1 MAHAGTMSCTRV
13 DERPAVAGVRRSTR
27 PELSTSPRR
36 PARGLG
42 HRGGFHVVAA
52 AFLLALAFS
61 TLPTPLYPLYQQ
73 RDGFPTVVIT
83 VVFAA
88 YALGVVASMYLIGHV
103 SDWLGRRRMVL
114 AAVLA
119 EAVSAAVFLAW
130 PEVPGLIVARFVGG
144 VGIGALTAT
153 ATAHLAELRA
163 VTHPGRD
170 AGLFSSMVNMAGLG
184 IGPVVSGL
192 LASYV
197 AAPLATPYLIF
208 LVLFLGAAVAVKYVP
223 ETVTRNEVRP
233 RYRPQRVSVP
243 RHARPVFWAAA
254 AVAFVVNMFSG
265 LVGALAPTLLR
276 GSFHE
281 PSLLVG
287 GLVAMSVF
295 AAAAG
300 GQLLFAGRPLRRQL
314 LVGLGALVF
323 SLVAA
328 PVSVLLGSVLLFWV
342 AAAVGGAG
350 MGLGFRVAV
359 AMVAAVTDPA
369 LRGETLAGVF
379 LAFYLGLAL
388 PVLVV
393 GAALTVLPSLTVL
406 VLFGLLELVLLIGAG
421 RALVVRS

>member
-1 MAHAGTMSCTRV
+1 MLDAAHAGTMSSTLMV
-13 DERPAVAGVRRSTR
+13 ARPA
-27 PELSTSPRR
+27 PR
-36 PARGLG
+36 LG
-42 HRGGFHVVAA
+42 HGTGFWVVAA

-61 TLPTPLYPLYQQ
+61 TVPTPLYPLYQQ

-103 SDWLGRRRMVL
+103 SDWLGRRRMAL

-130 PEVPGLIVARFVGG
+130 PDVPGLVVARFVGG

-197 AAPLATPYLIF
+197 TAPLTTPYVIF
-208 LVLFLGAAVAVKYVP
+208 LALFALAAGVIKYVP
-223 ETVTRNEVRP
+223 ETVSSNEDRP

-243 RHARPVFWAAA
+243 HHAKPVFWAAA
-254 AVAFVVNMFSG
+254 AVAFAVNMFSG

-276 GSFHE
+276 GTFRE

-300 GQLLFAGRPLRRQL
+300 SQLLFAGQPLRRQL
-314 LVGLGALVF
+314 FIGLGGLVL
-323 SLVAA
+323 SLVAI
-328 PVSVLLGSVLLFWV
+328 PTSVLTGSELLFCTGTV
-342 AAAVGGAG
+342 VGGAG
-350 MGLGFRVAV
+350 MGLGFRVALAKV
-359 AMVAAVTDPA
+359 GAVAAPE

-393 GAALTVLPSLTVL
+393 GVALTALPSLLVL
-406 VLFGLLELVLLIGAG
+406 VLFSVVQLVILVWAG
-421 RALVVRS
+421 RRLAVAS

>member
-1 MAHAGTMSCTRV
+1 MDSMQAAAHTRTMTSTLMAARTT
-13 DERPAVAGVRRSTR
+13 
-27 PELSTSPRR
+27 PR
-36 PARGLG
+36 LG
-42 HRGGFHVVAA
+42 HGAGFRVVAA

-88 YALGVVASMYLIGHV
+88 YAVGVVASIYLVGHV
-103 SDWLGRRRMVL
+103 SDWVGRRRVAL

-119 EAVSAAVFLAW
+119 EAVAATVFLTW
-130 PEVPGLIVARFVGG
+130 PDVPGLVIARFVGG

-170 AGLFSSMVNMAGLG
+170 AGLFSSMVTMAGLG
-184 IGPVVSGL
+184 LGPVISAL
-192 LASYV
+192 LASSV
-197 AAPLATPYLIF
+197 TGPLSTPYAIF
-208 LVLFLGAAVAVKYVP
+208 LVLFLITAVAIKFVP
-223 ETVTRNEVRP
+223 ETVERHESAV

-243 RHARPVFWAAA
+243 QHARPVFWAAA
-254 AVAFVVNMFSG
+254 GVAFAVNMFSG
-265 LVGALAPTLLR
+265 LVGALAPSLLR
-276 GSFHE
+276 GSFHD

-300 GQLLFAGRPLRRQL
+300 AQLLFASQPLRRQL
-314 LVGLGALVF
+314 LIGLGALVL
-323 SLVAA
+323 SLVAIPA
-328 PVSVLLGSVLLFWV
+328 SVLAGNELLF
-342 AAAVGGAG
+342 AAGTVVGGAG
-350 MGLGFRVAV
+350 MGLGFRVAL
-359 AMVAAVTDPA
+359 ARVAAVATPE

-388 PVLVV
+388 PVLLV
-393 GAALTVLPSLTVL
+393 GLALTALPSLPVL
-406 VLFGLLELVLLIGAG
+406 VVFSIAQLGILFWAG
-421 RALVVRS
+421 RRLFVAS

>member
-1 MAHAGTMSCTRV
+1 MTGAAQAQHMTSTLMAARAM
-13 DERPAVAGVRRSTR
+13 
-27 PELSTSPRR
+27 PR
-36 PARGLG
+36 LG
-42 HRGGFHVVAA
+42 HGAGFRVVAA

-88 YALGVVASMYLIGHV
+88 YAIGVVASIYLVGHV
-103 SDWLGRRRMVL
+103 SDWLGRRRMAL

-119 EAVSAAVFLAW
+119 EAVAAAVFLAW
-130 PEVPGLIVARFVGG
+130 PDVPGLIIARFVGG

-184 IGPVVSGL
+184 LGPVVSAL
-192 LASYV
+192 LADYV
-197 AAPLATPYLIF
+197 TAPLRTPYAIF
-208 LVLFLGAAVAVKYVP
+208 LVLFAATAVALKFVP
-223 ETVTRNEVRP
+223 ETVSRNQDRP
-233 RYRPQRVSVP
+233 RYHPQRVSVP
-243 RHARPVFWAAA
+243 PQARPVFWSAA
-254 AVAFVVNMFSG
+254 AVAFAVNMFSG

-300 GQLLFAGRPLRRQL
+300 AQLLLAGLPLRRQL
-314 LVGLGALVF
+314 FIGLGGLVL
-323 SLVAA
+323 SLVAIPA
-328 PVSVLLGSVLLFWV
+328 SVLTGSELLFCV
-342 AAAVGGAG
+342 GTVVGGAG
-350 MGLGFRVAV
+350 MGLGFRVAL
-359 AMVAAVTDPA
+359 AKAAAVAAPE

-393 GAALTVLPSLTVL
+393 GLALTVLPSLL
-406 VLFGLLELVLLIGAG
+406 VLALFSIVQLVILIWAG
-421 RALVVRS
+421 RRLVVAS

>member
-1 MAHAGTMSCTRV
+1 MPLDAQAGDMTSTLMAARV
-13 DERPAVAGVRRSTR
+13 T
-27 PELSTSPRR
+27 PR
-36 PARGLG
+36 LG
-42 HRGGFHVVAA
+42 HGAGFRVVAA

-88 YALGVVASMYLIGHV
+88 YAVGVVASIYLVGHV
-103 SDWLGRRRMVL
+103 SDWLGRRRVTL

-119 EAVSAAVFLAW
+119 EAVAATVFLTW
-130 PEVPGLIVARFVGG
+130 PDVPGLIIARFVGG
-144 VGIGALTAT
+144 IGIGALTAT

-170 AGLFSSMVNMAGLG
+170 AGLFSSMINMAGLG
-184 IGPVVSGL
+184 LGPVVSGL

-197 AAPLATPYLIF
+197 AAPLTTPYAIF
-208 LVLFLGAAVAVKYVP
+208 LVLFLVAAVAVRFVP
-223 ETVTRNEVRP
+223 ETVARSESP
-233 RYRPQRVSVP
+233 IRYRPQRVSVP

-254 AVAFVVNMFSG
+254 AVAFAVNMFSG

-276 GSFHE
+276 GSFRD

-300 GQLLFAGRPLRRQL
+300 AQLLVAAQPLRRQL
-314 LVGLGALVF
+314 LIGLAGLVL
-323 SLVAA
+323 SLVAI
-328 PVSVLLGSVLLFWV
+328 PVSVLIGSELLFCV
-342 AAAVGGAG
+342 GTVVGGAG
-350 MGLGFRVAV
+350 MGLGFRVAL
-359 AMVAAVTDPA
+359 ARVAAVATPE

-393 GAALTVLPSLTVL
+393 GLALTVLPSLLVL
-406 VLFGLLELVLLIGAG
+406 VLFSIVLLMILIWAG
-421 RALVVRS
+421 RRLFVAS

>member
-1 MAHAGTMSCTRV
+1 MPLDAQAGDMTSTLMAARAT
-13 DERPAVAGVRRSTR
+13 
-27 PELSTSPRR
+27 PR
-36 PARGLG
+36 LG
-42 HRGGFHVVAA
+42 HGAGFRVVAA

-88 YALGVVASMYLIGHV
+88 YAVGVVASIYLVGHV
-103 SDWLGRRRMVL
+103 SDWLGRRRITL

-119 EAVSAAVFLAW
+119 EAVAATVFLTW
-130 PEVPGLIVARFVGG
+130 PDVPGLIIARFVGG
-144 VGIGALTAT
+144 IGIGALTAT

-170 AGLFSSMVNMAGLG
+170 AGLFSSMINMAGLG
-184 IGPVVSGL
+184 LGPVVSGL

-197 AAPLATPYLIF
+197 AAPLTTPYAIF
-208 LVLFLGAAVAVKYVP
+208 LVLFLVAAVAVRFVP
-223 ETVTRNEVRP
+223 ETVARSESP
-233 RYRPQRVSVP
+233 IRYRPQRVSVP

-254 AVAFVVNMFSG
+254 AVAFAVNMFSG

-276 GSFHE
+276 GSFRD

-300 GQLLFAGRPLRRQL
+300 AQLLVAAQPLRRQL
-314 LVGLGALVF
+314 LIGLAGLVL
-323 SLVAA
+323 SLVAI
-328 PVSVLLGSVLLFWV
+328 PVSVLIGSELLFCV
-342 AAAVGGAG
+342 GTVVGGAG
-350 MGLGFRVAV
+350 MGLGFRVAL
-359 AMVAAVTDPA
+359 ARVAAVATPE

-393 GAALTVLPSLTVL
+393 GLALTVLPSLLVL
-406 VLFGLLELVLLIGAG
+406 VLFSIVLLMILIWAG
-421 RALVVRS
+421 RRLFVAS

>member
-1 MAHAGTMSCTRV
+1 MTSTLMAA
-13 DERPAVAGVRRSTR
+13 RPT
-27 PELSTSPRR
+27 PR
-36 PARGLG
+36 LG
-42 HRGGFHVVAA
+42 HGAGFRVVAT

-88 YALGVVASMYLIGHV
+88 YAFGVVASIYLVGHI
-103 SDWLGRRRMVL
+103 SDWLGRRRMAV

-119 EAVSAAVFLAW
+119 EAVAAAVFLTW
-130 PEVPGLIVARFVGG
+130 PDVPGLVIARFVGG

-184 IGPVVSGL
+184 LGPVVSGL

-197 AAPLATPYLIF
+197 TAPLTTPYAIF
-208 LVLFLGAAVAVKYVP
+208 LVLFVVAAAAMKFVP
-223 ETVTRNEVRP
+223 ETVERNESRP

-243 RHARPVFWAAA
+243 PHARPVFWAAA
-254 AVAFVVNMFSG
+254 AVAFAVNMFSG

-276 GSFHE
+276 GTFRD

-295 AAAAG
+295 MAAAG
-300 GQLLFAGRPLRRQL
+300 AQLLVTAQPLRRQL
-314 LVGLGALVF
+314 LIGLTGLGL
-323 SLVAA
+323 SLIAI
-328 PVSVLLGSVLLFWV
+328 PVSVLTGSELLFCAGAV
-342 AAAVGGAG
+342 VGGAG
-350 MGLGFRVAV
+350 MGLGFRVAL
-359 AMVAAVTDPA
+359 ARAAAIAAPE

-393 GAALTVLPSLTVL
+393 GMALTVLPSLLVL
-406 VLFGLLELVLLIGAG
+406 VLFSVMQLVILIWAG
-421 RALVVRS
+421 RRLFVAS